1 MLNIVNEFLASY
13 KGQELLKTI
22 DNEYQNYT
30 VYPKKDDL
38 FKAFKLC
45 LNPKVVIIGQDPYHD
60 GSADGLAFSSQVKMP
75 PSLKNIFKEIL
86 TNYPNEKV
94 LLSSDLSY
102 LAEQGVLLMN
112 ASLSVKAKQPNSH
125 KDIWQEF
132 FAFMMSALNERF
144 NNLVFMLWGN
154 FAKKYEYLI
163 DANKH
168 LILTAAHPSP
178 LARGEFFG
186 NGHFLKCNE
195 YLKAIGKKEINW
207 I

>member
-13 KGQELLKTI
+13 KGQDLLKTI

-86 TNYPNEKV
+86 TNYPNSKA

>member
-75 PSLKNIFKEIL
+75 PSLKNILKEIL

>member
-1 MLNIVNEFLASY
+1 MLNIVNEFLVSS

>member
-45 LNPKVVIIGQDPYHD
+45 KNPKVVIIGQDPYHD

>member
-1 MLNIVNEFLASY
+1 MLNIVNEFLASC
-13 KGQELLKTI
+13 KGQDLLKTI